1 MNKIVE
7 ALINHGSELDNAV
20 TVLVAE
26 FGDGAAAELK
36 KIIHTADLMHRP
48 NDRLFWLDV
57 QEALEL
63 YGLAGHANGTAH

>member
-1 MNKIVE
+1 MI
-7 ALINHGSELDNAV
+7 
-20 TVLVAE
+20 AE

-36 KIIHTADLMHRP
+36 KIIHAAEVMHRP

-63 YGLAGHANGTAH
+63 SGLAGHANSTAH